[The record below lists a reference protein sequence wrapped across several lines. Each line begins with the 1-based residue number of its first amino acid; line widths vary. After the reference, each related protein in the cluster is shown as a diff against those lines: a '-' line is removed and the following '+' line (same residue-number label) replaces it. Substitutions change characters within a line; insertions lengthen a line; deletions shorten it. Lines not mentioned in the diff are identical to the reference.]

1 MPTTLSPPQRP
12 KHLSDQFTKP
22 NSEPPIL
29 PTVATGDPEA
39 IAICL
44 DRFGGLV
51 WSLARRFCK
60 DQQVAEDAVQD
71 IFIQIWQSAQ
81 HFDPS
86 KASES
91 TFVAMIARR
100 RLIDRYRKANNR
112 KQIPVVATDFIE
124 VASKTAAVGRRV
136 ELDDEIRIAES
147 FLAELPEKQQQ
158 AIRMNIYDGFSHSQ
172 IAELTGLSLGTVK
185 TNIRRGLSFL
195 REQLF
200 ARESERRGGV

>member
-1 MPTTLSPPQRP
+1 
-12 KHLSDQFTKP
+12 
-22 NSEPPIL
+22 
-29 PTVATGDPEA
+29 
-39 IAICL
+39 
-44 DRFGGLV
+44 
-51 WSLARRFCK
+51 
-60 DQQVAEDAVQD
+60 
-71 IFIQIWQSAQ
+71 
-81 HFDPS
+81 
-86 KASES
+86 
-91 TFVAMIARR
+91 MIARR

-136 ELDDEIRIAES
+136 ELDDEIRIAER